1 MFSCRDLAKKG
12 TVVLGWLCL
21 AEASPVQQRYYKML
35 HHHYTSLT
43 NGSGGSEG
51 NCLCVTS
58 QHWILQNTVDIDAQR
73 ASEASNLTSLA
84 S

>member
-1 MFSCRDLAKKG
+1 MFSYRGFAKTN

-21 AEASPVQQRYYKML
+21 AKALPVQKLYYLIL
-35 HHHYTSLT
+35 HHYYYTSLT
-43 NGSGGSEG
+43 NGSKDTEG

-58 QHWILQNTVDIDAQR
+58 QYWILQNDIDAQC